1 MTSSGSISLGD
12 NQVADAL
19 SRRCVLATVFSLV
32 QVESDMLERLHQ
44 AVEEDA
50 AYKKMVDL
58 VQ

>member
-1 MTSSGSISLGD
+1 M
-12 NQVADAL
+12 
-19 SRRCVLATVFSLV
+19 LATIFSLV

-58 VQ
+58 VQEGTVRRYWLENDLLYA

>member
-1 MTSSGSISLGD
+1 
-12 NQVADAL
+12 
-19 SRRCVLATVFSLV
+19 VLATIFSLV

-58 VQ
+58 VQEGTVRRYWLENDLLYAKGG